1 MSANWVV
8 AAKEWSQQNP
18 GSMDLL
24 GATLGFANT
33 LSGSLFSRAMGG
45 INDRM
50 TREQIKMASEADA
63 NARIRAT
70 QGLISSQRAALGA
83 SGIAGGRTARLIE
96 ARTRINANREQR
108 QADQSATFAT
118 AASRINRVVNRAEA
132 RSAAW
137 KGGQDLLVAGLKAGG
152 FGR

>member
-8 AAKEWSQQNP
+8 AAKEWAQQNP
-18 GSMDLL
+18 GAVDLL
-24 GATLGFANT
+24 GSGLGFAST
-33 LSGSLFSRAMGG
+33 LSGSLFSRSIGG

-50 TREQIKMASEADA
+50 TREQIKLASEADA

-118 AASRINRVVNRAEA
+118 ASSRINRAVNRASA
-132 RSAAW
+132 RSAAFQ
-137 KGGQDLLVAGLKAGG
+137 GGQDLLLAGLGA
-152 FGR
+152 F